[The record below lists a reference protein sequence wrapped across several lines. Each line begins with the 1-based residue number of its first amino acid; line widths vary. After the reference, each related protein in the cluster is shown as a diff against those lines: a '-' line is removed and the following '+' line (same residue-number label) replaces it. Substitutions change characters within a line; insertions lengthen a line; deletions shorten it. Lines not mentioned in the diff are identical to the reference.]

1 MSTKFFFFWYQ
12 NGEKKC
18 IAFGRSLTQ
27 GFRGKKKINSQYFQH
42 INCLAIMPTHLGED
56 DGEEKEV

>member
-1 MSTKFFFFWYQ
+1 MKFGKDQTNSLEWVQIFFFWYQ

-27 GFRGKKKINSQYFQH
+27 GFRENKKKILNIS
-42 INCLAIMPTHLGED
+42 NT
-56 DGEEKEV
+56 